1 MSRSTSRYGT
11 TWQDDPMYSL
21 ETELETRLGDLGWV
35 GSKKLPYIRLAGI
48 ISLSLGIRGY
58 SEVALGAIA
67 VAIAYFSGVGN
78 APDGIDG
85 AINALS
91 GVQLARGQYKT
102 VAIPVILE
110 LMELFHKFRN
120 GILMSRKS
128 LITLA
133 IFSVA
138 YGLTLFKVIK

>member
-1 MSRSTSRYGT
+1 MSRSTSRFGQ
-11 TWQDDPMYSL
+11 TWMEDPQYSL
-21 ETELETRLGDLGWV
+21 ETQLETSLGDLGWV
-35 GSKKLPYIRLAGI
+35 GADKLPYIRLAAI
-48 ISLSLGIRGY
+48 ISLTFGIRGY
-58 SEVALGAIA
+58 SEVALAAIA
-67 VAIAYFSGVGN
+67 VAVAYFMGVGN

-102 VAIPVILE
+102 VTIPVILE
-110 LMELFHKFRN
+110 LMELFHKFRK
-120 GILMSRKS
+120 GVLMSQKN
-128 LITLA
+128 LITLS